1 MSKLFTIFVVALLIL
16 SYNIALAQ
24 SEEEAVI
31 TTVQKFFDA
40 MSASDTSATLAVLFR
55 EGQYFS
61 IREDSSQI
69 SIWNTTHTEYLNK
82 LSTSNEKWLEKMR
95 KPEVFVHDRVA
106 ILWTKYDFYRNGQWS
121 HCGVD
126 AFSLLK
132 TAEGWK
138 IVGFVYNVETK
149 DCDKLTDN

>member
-1 MSKLFTIFVVALLIL
+1 MQKFFNIFVIIL
-16 SYNIALAQ
+16 SIFSSSVALAQ
-24 SEEEAVI
+24 AEEEAVI
-31 TTVQKFFDA
+31 TTVQKFFAA
-40 MSASDTSATLAVLFR
+40 MATRDTSATLEVLLP

-69 SIWNTTHTEYLNK
+69 SIRNTTHTEYLHN
-82 LSTSNEKWLEKMR
+82 LRTSNDNWVEKMR
-95 KPEVFVHDRVA
+95 EPEVLLHDRVA
-106 ILWTKYDFYRNGQWS
+106 LLWTKYNFYRNGKFS
-121 HCGVD
+121 HCGID